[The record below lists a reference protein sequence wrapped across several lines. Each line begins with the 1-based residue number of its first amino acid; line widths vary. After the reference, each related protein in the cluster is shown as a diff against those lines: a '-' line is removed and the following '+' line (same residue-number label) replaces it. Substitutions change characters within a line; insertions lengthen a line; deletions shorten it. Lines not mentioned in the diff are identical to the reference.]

1 MPMLHPIHYNFVLGE
16 RTPKNNPVFI
26 VPEELTNYFLFSLG
40 LYPHTFEHLVKG
52 SDYYQAVLNT
62 GERSGY
68 LVTFIYADSINL
80 AKAFHVKQI
89 NDAVSVYF
97 ICTKNP
103 RCLDEIADTLK
114 KEHNERCL
122 YLVDAFQKAWFT
134 WDNVFSSSCEA
145 IDYLKTLAPK
155 YVDFSNV
162 EKPYY
167 VPGCVKDID
176 NGLTFNPTVINTLT
190 SHSMLGDWNY
200 KMTEYSDEDKA
211 RDSREACNNSDS
223 FERQDKMIRQIVKMM
238 AIEDQA
244 LYSIY
249 KTLPT
254 LDQLNSPLIIT
265 LPFTHKDM
273 RDYLKGIH
281 VPGQTDM
288 EKALLYVLSQP
299 TNKNYTTNFR
309 IEKGDKDDSLKE
321 RIAVAYYYVYF
332 HRGRFLDIVGQLHAS
347 YKFSPY
353 LRLPFQ
359 GVEINREL
367 SFVAPSISE
376 RLCNAKDKES
386 LEKIMK
392 HVGAK
397 IVEGSLS
404 QDAQKML
411 KECTKQIVAI
421 TDLPIEWLPLDG
433 IPLGFTHDICRIAE
447 FPLEGNLMHYVVNEV
462 QKYRVPKDI
471 LKHTLVVY
479 GARDE
484 AFVYYQNKCDNLAK
498 SHGFVT
504 KYCSNKQQFFDVVDE
519 MKPQL
524 LVIDTHGNYD
534 NVLHQSYLLMGDDKI
549 YPQDI
554 IDHHVAV
561 PIVFLSACNTASTYN
576 MSNTLAN
583 GFVQSGSLAV
593 TSSYLPLDVS
603 ESSTV
608 YLRLLKQLSFASQ
621 KCIHKNWLAFISHI
635 LRTSYIHQ
643 AFYDYY
649 KKTKKSIG
657 DVAINGL
664 NTQYLTRSMIFD
676 CRRKVYEELHA
687 GLDVEGIHV
696 ETSHK
701 IPHYL
706 MYTTLGRA
714 DLIDFESYHED
725 LKERLE
731 TMMRNENAD
740 GGSTQNDEY

>member
-1 MPMLHPIHYNFVLGE
+1 MQILHPIQYNFVLGE
-16 RTPKNNPVFI
+16 RPLRNNLSFI
-26 VPEELTNYFLFSLG
+26 VPEELTHFFLFSFG
-40 LYPHTFEHLVKG
+40 LYPQTFEHLVMG
-52 SDYYQAVLNT
+52 SDYYQAVLNN

-68 LVTFIYADSINL
+68 LVTFIYADTIRIAGPL
-80 AKAFHVKQI
+80 PIMQK
-89 NDAVSVYF
+89 DEAVNVYF
-97 ICTKNP
+97 ICTETLN
-103 RCLDEIADTLK
+103 CLDEIAAALK
-114 KEHNERCL
+114 NKHNERCL
-122 YLVDAFQKAWFT
+122 YLVNEFQKAWFT
-134 WDNVFSSSCEA
+134 WGNVFFSSREA

-155 YVDFSNV
+155 YIDFSKID
-162 EKPYY
+162 KPYY
-167 VPGCVKDID
+167 VPECIKDID

-200 KMTEYSDEDKA
+200 KMTEYSDEDRA
-211 RDSREACNNSDS
+211 RDSMEACHHSDS
-223 FERQDKMIRQIVKMM
+223 FDRQDKMVGQIVKMM
-238 AIEDQA
+238 AVENQA
-244 LYSIY
+244 LYPIH
-249 KTLPT
+249 KTHLT
-254 LDQLNSPLIIT
+254 LDQINAPLIIT
-265 LPFTHKDM
+265 IPFTHKDM

-281 VPGQTDM
+281 VPGYDKV
-288 EKALLYVLSQP
+288 EKSLRYVLSQP
-299 TNKNYTTNFR
+299 TNKNYTVDFR
-309 IEKGDKDDSLKE
+309 IEEDVADVTFESLS
-321 RIAVAYYYVYF
+321 AAYYTVYY

-367 SFVAPSISE
+367 SFVAPSFSE
-376 RLCNAKDKES
+376 RLCKAKDKES

-392 HVGAK
+392 QVGTK

-561 PIVFLSACNTASTYN
+561 PIVFLSACNTAPTYN

-608 YLRLLKQLSFASQ
+608 YLRLLKQLSVASQ
-621 KCIHKNWLAFISHI
+621 QCIHKNWLAFVSHI

-696 ETSHK
+696 DTSHK

-725 LKERLE
+725 LKERIE

-740 GGSTQNDEY
+740 GESTQNDE

>member
-1 MPMLHPIHYNFVLGE
+1 MQILHPIQYNFVLGE
-16 RTPKNNPVFI
+16 RPPRSNLAFI
-26 VPEELTNYFLFSLG
+26 VSEELTHFFLFSFG
-40 LYPHTFEHLVKG
+40 LYPQTFEHLVMG
-52 SDYYQAVLNT
+52 SDYYQDVLNT

-68 LVTFIYADSINL
+68 LVTFIYADTIHL
-80 AKAFHVKQI
+80 AGALPLMQKD
-89 NDAVSVYF
+89 DAVNVYF
-97 ICTKNP
+97 ICTETIN
-103 RCLDEIADTLK
+103 CLDEIAAALK
-114 KEHNERCL
+114 NKHNERCL
-122 YLVDAFQKAWFT
+122 YLVNEFQKAWFT
-134 WDNVFSSSCEA
+134 WGNVFSSSREA

-155 YVDFSNV
+155 YVDFSKID
-162 EKPYY
+162 KPYY
-167 VPGCVKDID
+167 VPECIKDID

-200 KMTEYSDEDKA
+200 KMTEYSDEDRA
-211 RDSREACNNSDS
+211 RDSMEACHHSDS
-223 FERQDKMIRQIVKMM
+223 FDRQDKMVGQIVKMM
-238 AIEDQA
+238 AVENQA
-244 LYSIY
+244 LYPIH
-249 KTLPT
+249 KTHLT
-254 LDQLNSPLIIT
+254 LDQINAPLIIT
-265 LPFTHKDM
+265 IPFTHKDM

-281 VPGQTDM
+281 VPGYDKV
-288 EKALLYVLSQP
+288 EKSLRYVLSQP
-299 TNKNYTTNFR
+299 TNKNYTVDFR
-309 IEKGDKDDSLKE
+309 IEEDAADVTFESLS
-321 RIAVAYYYVYF
+321 AAYYTVYF

-367 SFVAPSISE
+367 SFVAPSFSE
-376 RLCNAKDKES
+376 RLCKAKDKES

-392 HVGAK
+392 QVGAK

-561 PIVFLSACNTASTYN
+561 PIVFLSACNTAPTYN

-603 ESSTV
+603 ESSSV
-608 YLRLLKQLSFASQ
+608 YLRLLKQLSVASQ
-621 KCIHKNWLAFISHI
+621 QCIHKNWLAFVSHI

-649 KKTKKSIG
+649 KKTKKSIE

>member
-1 MPMLHPIHYNFVLGE
+1 MQILHPIQYNFVLGE
-16 RTPKNNPVFI
+16 RPPRSNLAFI
-26 VPEELTNYFLFSLG
+26 VSEELTHFFLFSFG
-40 LYPHTFEHLVKG
+40 LYPQTFEHLVMG

-68 LVTFIYADSINL
+68 LVTFIYADSIHL
-80 AKAFHVKQI
+80 AGALPLMQKD
-89 NDAVSVYF
+89 DAVNVYF
-97 ICTKNP
+97 ICTETIN
-103 RCLDEIADTLK
+103 CLDEIAAALK
-114 KEHNERCL
+114 NKHNERCL
-122 YLVDAFQKAWFT
+122 YLVNEFQKAWFT
-134 WDNVFSSSCEA
+134 WGNVFSSSREA

-155 YVDFSNV
+155 YVDLSKV
-162 EKPYY
+162 KKPYY
-167 VPGCVKDID
+167 VPECIKDID
-176 NGLTFNPTVINTLT
+176 NGLTFNPSVINTLT
-190 SHSMLGDWNY
+190 SHSMLGDWNFQE
-200 KMTEYSDEDKA
+200 TEYSDEDRA
-211 RDSREACNNSDS
+211 RDSMEACHHSDS

-281 VPGQTDM
+281 VPGHAKE
-288 EKALLYVLSQP
+288 EKSLRYVLSQS
-299 TNKNYTTNFR
+299 TNKNYTVDFR
-309 IEKGDKDDSLKE
+309 IEENAADVTFESLS
-321 RIAVAYYYVYF
+321 AAYYTIYF

-376 RLCNAKDKES
+376 RLCKAKDKES

-392 HVGAK
+392 QVGAK

-484 AFVYYQNKCDNLAK
+484 AFVYYQDKCDDLAK
-498 SHGFVT
+498 MHGFVT
-504 KYCSNKQQFFDVVDE
+504 KCCANKQQFFDVVDE
-519 MKPQL
+519 IKPQL
-524 LVIDTHGNYD
+524 LVIDTHGNFD
-534 NVLHQSYLLMGDDKI
+534 NFLHQSYLLMGDDRI

-561 PIVFLSACNTASTYN
+561 PMVFLSACNTAPTYN
-576 MSNTLAN
+576 MTNTLAN

-608 YLRLLKQLSFASQ
+608 YLRLLEQLSVASSQ
-621 KCIHKNWLAFISHI
+621 SIHKNWLAFISHI
-635 LRTSYIHQ
+635 LRSSYIHQ
-643 AFYDYY
+643 AFYNYY
-649 KKTKKSIG
+649 KNTKKSIV
-657 DVAINGL
+657 DVAVNGL
-664 NTQYLTRSMIFD
+664 STQYLTRSMIFD

-696 ETSHK
+696 DISHK

-714 DLIDFESYHED
+714 DLIDFESYHEELND
-725 LKERLE
+725 RIE
-731 TMMRNENAD
+731 TMLQKSDA
-740 GGSTQNDEY
+740 GH

>member
-1 MPMLHPIHYNFVLGE
+1 M
-16 RTPKNNPVFI
+16 
-26 VPEELTNYFLFSLG
+26 
-40 LYPHTFEHLVKG
+40 
-52 SDYYQAVLNT
+52 D
-62 GERSGY
+62 
-68 LVTFIYADSINL
+68 
-80 AKAFHVKQI
+80 QI
-89 NDAVSVYF
+89 NA
-97 ICTKNP
+97 
-103 RCLDEIADTLK
+103 
-114 KEHNERCL
+114 
-122 YLVDAFQKAWFT
+122 
-134 WDNVFSSSCEA
+134 
-145 IDYLKTLAPK
+145 
-155 YVDFSNV
+155 
-162 EKPYY
+162 
-167 VPGCVKDID
+167 
-176 NGLTFNPTVINTLT
+176 
-190 SHSMLGDWNY
+190 
-200 KMTEYSDEDKA
+200 
-211 RDSREACNNSDS
+211 
-223 FERQDKMIRQIVKMM
+223 
-238 AIEDQA
+238 
-244 LYSIY
+244 
-249 KTLPT
+249 
-254 LDQLNSPLIIT
+254 PLIIT
-265 LPFTHKDM
+265 IPFTHKDM

-281 VPGQTDM
+281 VPGYDKV
-288 EKALLYVLSQP
+288 EKSLRYVLSQP
-299 TNKNYTTNFR
+299 TNKNYTVDFR
-309 IEKGDKDDSLKE
+309 IEEDAADVTFESLS
-321 RIAVAYYYVYF
+321 AAYYTVYF

-392 HVGAK
+392 QVGAK

-411 KECTKQIVAI
+411 KKCTKQIVAI

-498 SHGFVT
+498 RHGFVT
-504 KYCSNKQQFFDVVDE
+504 KYCSNKQQFFDVVNE

-561 PIVFLSACNTASTYN
+561 PIVFLSACNTAPTYN
-576 MSNTLAN
+576 MLNTLAN
-583 GFVQSGSLAV
+583 GFVQSGSLTV

-608 YLRLLKQLSFASQ
+608 YLRLLEQLSVASQ
-621 KCIHKNWLAFISHI
+621 QSIHKNWLAFVSHI

-714 DLIDFESYHED
+714 DLIDFGSYHED

-731 TMMRNENAD
+731 IMMRNENAD

>member
-1 MPMLHPIHYNFVLGE
+1 MQILHPIQYNFVLGE
-16 RTPKNNPVFI
+16 RPLRNNLSFI
-26 VPEELTNYFLFSLG
+26 VPEELTHFFLFSFG
-40 LYPHTFEHLVKG
+40 LYPQTFEHLVMG
-52 SDYYQAVLNT
+52 SDYYQAVLNN

-68 LVTFIYADSINL
+68 LVTFIYADTIRIAGPL
-80 AKAFHVKQI
+80 PIMQK
-89 NDAVSVYF
+89 DEAVNVYF
-97 ICTKNP
+97 ICTETLN
-103 RCLDEIADTLK
+103 CLDEIAAALK
-114 KEHNERCL
+114 NKHNERCL
-122 YLVDAFQKAWFT
+122 YLVNEFQKAWFT
-134 WDNVFSSSCEA
+134 WDNVFFSSREA

-155 YVDFSNV
+155 YIDFSKID
-162 EKPYY
+162 KPYY
-167 VPGCVKDID
+167 VPECIKDID

-200 KMTEYSDEDKA
+200 KMTEYSDEDRA
-211 RDSREACNNSDS
+211 RDSMEACHHSDS
-223 FERQDKMIRQIVKMM
+223 FDRQDKMVGQIVKMM
-238 AIEDQA
+238 AVENQA
-244 LYSIY
+244 LYPIH
-249 KTLPT
+249 KTHLT
-254 LDQLNSPLIIT
+254 LDQINAPLIIT
-265 LPFTHKDM
+265 IPFTHKDM

-281 VPGQTDM
+281 VPGYDKV
-288 EKALLYVLSQP
+288 EKSLRYVLSQP
-299 TNKNYTTNFR
+299 TNKNYTVDFR
-309 IEKGDKDDSLKE
+309 IEEDAADVTFESLS
-321 RIAVAYYYVYF
+321 AAYYTVYY

-367 SFVAPSISE
+367 SFVAPSFSE
-376 RLCNAKDKES
+376 RLCKAKDKES

-392 HVGAK
+392 QVGTK

-561 PIVFLSACNTASTYN
+561 PIVFLSACNTAPTYN

-608 YLRLLKQLSFASQ
+608 YLRLLKQLSVASQ
-621 KCIHKNWLAFISHI
+621 QCIHKNWLAFVSHI

-696 ETSHK
+696 DTSHK

-725 LKERLE
+725 LKERIE

-740 GGSTQNDEY
+740 GESTQNDE

>member
-16 RTPKNNPVFI
+16 RPPRNNPAFI
-26 VPEELTNYFLFSLG
+26 VPEELTNDFLFSLG
-40 LYPHTFEHLVKG
+40 LYPHTFEHLVMG

-68 LVTFIYADSINL
+68 LVTFIYADSIHL
-80 AKAFHVKQI
+80 AGALPLMQKD
-89 NDAVSVYF
+89 DAVNVYF
-97 ICTKNP
+97 ICTETIN
-103 RCLDEIADTLK
+103 CLVEIAAALK
-114 KEHNERCL
+114 NKHNERCL
-122 YLVDAFQKAWFT
+122 YLVNEFQKAWFT
-134 WDNVFSSSCEA
+134 WGNVFSSSREA
-145 IDYLKTLAPK
+145 IDYLKTMAPK
-155 YVDFSNV
+155 YVDFSKID
-162 EKPYY
+162 KPYY
-167 VPGCVKDID
+167 VPECIKDID

-200 KMTEYSDEDKA
+200 KMTEYSDEDRA
-211 RDSREACNNSDS
+211 RDSMEACHHSDS
-223 FERQDKMIRQIVKMM
+223 FDRQDKMVGQIVKMM
-238 AIEDQA
+238 AVENQA
-244 LYSIY
+244 LYPIH
-249 KTLPT
+249 KTHFT
-254 LDQLNSPLIIT
+254 LDQINAPLIIT
-265 LPFTHKDM
+265 IPFTHKDM

-281 VPGQTDM
+281 VPGYDKV
-288 EKALLYVLSQP
+288 EKSLRYVLSQP
-299 TNKNYTTNFR
+299 TNKNYTVDFR
-309 IEKGDKDDSLKE
+309 IEEDAADVTFESLS
-321 RIAVAYYYVYF
+321 AAYYTVYF

-367 SFVAPSISE
+367 SFVAPSFSE
-376 RLCNAKDKES
+376 RLCKAKDKES

-392 HVGAK
+392 QVGAK

-411 KECTKQIVAI
+411 KECTIQIVAI

-471 LKHTLVVY
+471 LKYTLVVY

-484 AFVYYQNKCDNLAK
+484 AFVYYQNKCDDLAK
-498 SHGFVT
+498 KNGFT
-504 KYCSNKQQFFDVVDE
+504 TQYCVNKQQFFDVVKE
-519 MKPQL
+519 VAPQL

-534 NVLHQSYLLMGDDKI
+534 EKSHQSYLLMGDERI

-554 IDHHVAV
+554 IENHIQV
-561 PIVFLSACNTASTYN
+561 PLVFLSACNTAPTYN
-576 MSNTLAN
+576 MVNTLAN

-608 YLRLLKQLSFASQ
+608 YLRLLEQLSVASSQ
-621 KCIHKNWLAFISHI
+621 SIHKNWLAFISHI
-635 LRTSYIHQ
+635 LRSSYIHQ
-643 AFYDYY
+643 AFYNYY
-649 KKTKKSIG
+649 KNTPKSIV
-657 DVAINGL
+657 DVAVNGL
-664 NTQYLTRSMIFD
+664 STQYLTRSMIFD

>member
-1 MPMLHPIHYNFVLGE
+1 MQILHPIQYNFVLGE
-16 RTPKNNPVFI
+16 RPSRNNPAFI
-26 VPEELTNYFLFSLG
+26 VPEELKNDFLFSLG
-40 LYPHTFEHLVKG
+40 LYPHTFEHLVMG
-52 SDYYQAVLNT
+52 SDYYQAILNT

-68 LVTFIYADSINL
+68 LVTFIYADTINL
-80 AKAFHVKQI
+80 AKVFSVRQM
-89 NDAVSVYF
+89 NDAVNVYF

-103 RCLDEIADTLK
+103 RCLDEIADALK

-122 YLVDAFQKAWFT
+122 YLVDAFQKAWFA
-134 WDNVFSSSCEA
+134 WDNVFSSSYEA

-155 YVDFSNV
+155 YVDFLKV

-167 VPGCVKDID
+167 VPKCIKDID

-211 RDSREACNNSDS
+211 RDSRKACNHSDS
-223 FERQDKMIRQIVKMM
+223 FDRQDKMIGQIFKMM
-238 AIEDQA
+238 AVENQA
-244 LYSIY
+244 LYPIH
-249 KTLPT
+249 KTHPT
-254 LDQLNSPLIIT
+254 LDQINAPLIIT
-265 LPFTHKDM
+265 IPFTHKDM
-273 RDYLKGIH
+273 RDYLKDIH
-281 VPGQTDM
+281 VPGYDNV
-288 EKALLYVLSQP
+288 EKSLRYVLSQP
-299 TNKNYTTNFR
+299 TNKNYTIDFH
-309 IEKGDKDDSLKE
+309 IEEGDAVLSLE
-321 RIAVAYYYVYF
+321 RVTAAYSFVF
-332 HRGRFLDIVGQLHAS
+332 FPRGRFLDIVGQLHAS

-392 HVGAK
+392 QVGAK

-462 QKYRVPKDI
+462 QKYRIPKDI

-479 GARDE
+479 GTRDE
-484 AFVYYQNKCDNLAK
+484 AFVYYQNECDDLAK
-498 SHGFVT
+498 KHGFT
-504 KYCSNKQQFFDVVDE
+504 TQYCVNKQQFFDVVKEVD
-519 MKPQL
+519 PQL

-534 NVLHQSYLLMGDDKI
+534 EKSHQSYLLMGDERI

-554 IDHHVAV
+554 IEHHIQV
-561 PIVFLSACNTASTYN
+561 PLVFLSACNTAPTYN
-576 MSNTLAN
+576 MVNTLAN

-608 YLRLLKQLSFASQ
+608 YLRLLEQLSLASNQ
-621 KCIHKNWLAFISHI
+621 SIHKNWLAFISHI
-635 LRTSYIHQ
+635 LRSSYIHQ
-643 AFYDYY
+643 AFYNYY
-649 KKTKKSIG
+649 KNTKKSIV
-657 DVAINGL
+657 DVAVNGL
-664 NTQYLTRSMIFD
+664 STQYLTRSMIFD
-676 CRRKVYEELHA
+676 CRRKVYEELHE
-687 GLDVEGIHV
+687 GFDVEGIHV

-714 DLIDFESYHED
+714 DLIDFESYHEN

-731 TMMRNENAD
+731 TMMQNENAD
-740 GGSTQNDEY
+740 GRSTQNEE

>member
-1 MPMLHPIHYNFVLGE
+1 MQILHPVQYNFVLGE
-16 RTPKNNPVFI
+16 RPPRSNLAFI
-26 VPEELTNYFLFSLG
+26 VSEELTHFFLFSFG
-40 LYPHTFEHLVKG
+40 LYPQTFEHLVMG

-68 LVTFIYADSINL
+68 LVTFIYADTINL
-80 AKAFHVKQI
+80 AGGLPVIQKD
-89 NDAVSVYF
+89 DAVNVYF
-97 ICTKNP
+97 ICTETLN
-103 RCLDEIADTLK
+103 CLDEIANALK
-114 KEHNERCL
+114 NKHNERSL
-122 YLVDAFQKAWFT
+122 YLVNEFQKAWFT
-134 WDNVFSSSCEA
+134 WGNVFSSSREA

-155 YVDFSNV
+155 YVDFSKV

-167 VPGCVKDID
+167 VPECIKDID

-200 KMTEYSDEDKA
+200 KMTEYSDEDRA
-211 RDSREACNNSDS
+211 RDSMEACHHSDS

-273 RDYLKGIH
+273 RVYLKGIH
-281 VPGQTDM
+281 VPGYDKV
-288 EKALLYVLSQP
+288 EKSLRYVLSQP
-299 TNKNYTTNFR
+299 TNKNYTVDFR
-309 IEKGDKDDSLKE
+309 IEEDAADVTFESLS
-321 RIAVAYYYVYF
+321 AAYYTVYF

-392 HVGAK
+392 QVGAK

-498 SHGFVT
+498 RHGFVT
-504 KYCSNKQQFFDVVDE
+504 KYCSNKQQFFDVVNE

-534 NVLHQSYLLMGDDKI
+534 NILHQSYLLMGDDKI

-561 PIVFLSACNTASTYN
+561 PMVFLSACNTAPTYN

-621 KCIHKNWLAFISHI
+621 QCIHKNWLAFISHI

-649 KKTKKSIG
+649 KKKKKSIG

-664 NTQYLTRSMIFD
+664 NTQYLTRSMNFD

>member
-1 MPMLHPIHYNFVLGE
+1 MQILHPIQYNFVLGE
-16 RTPKNNPVFI
+16 RPPRNNPAFI
-26 VPEELTNYFLFSLG
+26 VPEELTNDFLFSLG
-40 LYPHTFEHLVKG
+40 LYPHTFEHLVMG

-68 LVTFIYADSINL
+68 LVTFIYADSIHL
-80 AKAFHVKQI
+80 AGALPLMQKD
-89 NDAVSVYF
+89 DAVNVYF
-97 ICTKNP
+97 ICTETIN
-103 RCLDEIADTLK
+103 CLDEIAAALK
-114 KEHNERCL
+114 NKHNERCL
-122 YLVDAFQKAWFT
+122 YLVNEFQKAWFT
-134 WDNVFSSSCEA
+134 WGNVFSSSREA

-155 YVDFSNV
+155 YVDLSKV
-162 EKPYY
+162 KKPYY
-167 VPGCVKDID
+167 VPKCIKDID
-176 NGLTFNPTVINTLT
+176 NGLTFNPSVINTLT

-200 KMTEYSDEDKA
+200 QETEYSDEDRA
-211 RDSREACNNSDS
+211 RDSMEACHHSDS

-281 VPGQTDM
+281 VPGHAKE
-288 EKALLYVLSQP
+288 EKSLRYVLSQP
-299 TNKNYTTNFR
+299 TNKNYTVDFR
-309 IEKGDKDDSLKE
+309 IEENAADVTFESLS
-321 RIAVAYYYVYF
+321 AAYYTIYF

-376 RLCNAKDKES
+376 RLCKAKDKES
-386 LEKIMK
+386 LEKIMTQ
-392 HVGAK
+392 VGAK

-411 KECTKQIVAI
+411 KECTKQIIAI
-421 TDLPIEWLPLDG
+421 TDLPIEWLPIDG
-433 IPLGFTHDICRIAE
+433 IPLGFTHDVCRIAE

-462 QKYRVPKDI
+462 QKYRIPKDI

-479 GARDE
+479 GTRDE
-484 AFVYYQNKCDNLAK
+484 AFVYYQNECDDLAK
-498 SHGFVT
+498 KHEFT
-504 KYCSNKQQFFDVVDE
+504 TQYCVNKQQFFDVVKE
-519 MKPQL
+519 VAPQL

-534 NVLHQSYLLMGDDKI
+534 EKSHQSYLLMGDERI

-554 IDHHVAV
+554 IEHHIQV
-561 PIVFLSACNTASTYN
+561 PLVFLSACNTAPTYN
-576 MSNTLAN
+576 MVNTLAN

-608 YLRLLKQLSFASQ
+608 YLRLLEQLSVASSQ
-621 KCIHKNWLAFISHI
+621 SIHKNWLAFISHI
-635 LRTSYIHQ
+635 LRSSYIHQ
-643 AFYDYY
+643 AFCNYY
-649 KKTKKSIG
+649 KNTKKSIV
-657 DVAINGL
+657 DVAVNGL
-664 NTQYLTRSMIFD
+664 STQYLTRSMIFD

-696 ETSHK
+696 DTSHK

-725 LKERLE
+725 LKERIK

-740 GGSTQNDEY
+740 CESTQNDE

>member
-1 MPMLHPIHYNFVLGE
+1 MQILHPIQYNFVLGE
-16 RTPKNNPVFI
+16 RPLRNNLSFI
-26 VPEELTNYFLFSLG
+26 VPEELTHFFLFSFG
-40 LYPHTFEHLVKG
+40 LYPQTFEHLVMG
-52 SDYYQAVLNT
+52 SEYYQVVLNT

-68 LVTFIYADSINL
+68 LVTFIYADTINL
-80 AKAFHVKQI
+80 AGGLPIIQKD
-89 NDAVSVYF
+89 DAVNVYF
-97 ICTKNP
+97 ICTETLN
-103 RCLDEIADTLK
+103 CLDEIANALK
-114 KEHNERCL
+114 YKHNERSL
-122 YLVDAFQKAWFT
+122 YLVNEFQKAWFT
-134 WDNVFSSSCEA
+134 WGNVFSSSREA

-155 YVDFSNV
+155 YVDFSKV

-167 VPGCVKDID
+167 VPKCIKDID

-200 KMTEYSDEDKA
+200 KMTEYSDEDRA
-211 RDSREACNNSDS
+211 RDSMEACHHSDS
-223 FERQDKMIRQIVKMM
+223 FDRQDKMVGQIVKMM
-238 AIEDQA
+238 AVENQA
-244 LYSIY
+244 LYPIH
-249 KTLPT
+249 KTHPT
-254 LDQLNSPLIIT
+254 LDQINAPLIIT
-265 LPFTHKDM
+265 IPFTHKDM

-281 VPGQTDM
+281 VPGHAKE
-288 EKALLYVLSQP
+288 EKSLRYVLSQP
-299 TNKNYTTNFR
+299 TNKNYTVDFR
-309 IEKGDKDDSLKE
+309 IEEDAADVTFESLST
-321 RIAVAYYYVYF
+321 AYFFVYF

-392 HVGAK
+392 QVGAK

-498 SHGFVT
+498 RHGFVT
-504 KYCSNKQQFFDVVDE
+504 KYCSNKQQFFDVVNE

-534 NVLHQSYLLMGDDKI
+534 NILHQSYLLMGDDKI
-549 YPQDI
+549 YPQEI

-561 PIVFLSACNTASTYN
+561 PMVFLSACNTAPTYN

-621 KCIHKNWLAFISHI
+621 QCIHKNWLAFVSHI

>member
-1 MPMLHPIHYNFVLGE
+1 MLHPIQYIFVLGE
-16 RTPKNNPVFI
+16 RPPRNNPAFI
-26 VPEELTNYFLFSLG
+26 VPEELTNDFLFSLG
-40 LYPHTFEHLVKG
+40 LYPHTFEHLVMG

-68 LVTFIYADSINL
+68 LVTFIYADTINL
-80 AKAFHVKQI
+80 AGALPLMQKD
-89 NDAVSVYF
+89 DAVNVYF
-97 ICTKNP
+97 ICTETIN
-103 RCLDEIADTLK
+103 CLDEIAAALK
-114 KEHNERCL
+114 NKHNERCL
-122 YLVDAFQKAWFT
+122 YLVNEFQKAWFT
-134 WDNVFSSSCEA
+134 WGNVFSSSREA

-155 YVDFSNV
+155 YVDFSKI

-167 VPGCVKDID
+167 VPECIKDID

-211 RDSREACNNSDS
+211 KDSIEACHHSDS
-223 FERQDKMIRQIVKMM
+223 FERQDKLVGQIVKMM
-238 AIEDQA
+238 AVENQA
-244 LYSIY
+244 LYPMH
-249 KTLPT
+249 KTHLT
-254 LDQLNSPLIIT
+254 LDQINVPLIIT
-265 LPFTHKDM
+265 IPFTHKDM

-281 VPGQTDM
+281 VPGYDKV
-288 EKALLYVLSQP
+288 EKSLRYVLSQP
-299 TNKNYTTNFR
+299 TNKNYTVDFR
-309 IEKGDKDDSLKE
+309 IEEDAADVTFESLS
-321 RIAVAYYYVYF
+321 AAYYTVYF

-392 HVGAK
+392 QVGAK

-421 TDLPIEWLPLDG
+421 TDLPIEWFPLDG

-447 FPLEGNLMHYVVNEV
+447 FPLEGNLMHYVVNEA
-462 QKYRVPKDI
+462 QKYKVPKDI

-479 GARDE
+479 GTRDE
-484 AFVYYQNKCDNLAK
+484 AFVYYQNKCDDLAK
-498 SHGFVT
+498 LHGFVT
-504 KYCSNKQQFFDVVDE
+504 KCCANKLQFFDVVNE
-519 MKPQL
+519 IKPQL

-534 NVLHQSYLLMGDDKI
+534 NISHQSYLLMGDDKI
-549 YPQDI
+549 YPKDI

-561 PIVFLSACNTASTYN
+561 PMVFLSACNTAPTYN
-576 MSNTLAN
+576 ISNTLAN

-608 YLRLLKQLSFASQ
+608 YLRLLEQLSVASQ
-621 KCIHKNWLAFISHI
+621 QSIHKNWLAFISHI

-649 KKTKKSIG
+649 KETKKCIE
-657 DVAINGL
+657 DVAIKGL
-664 NTQYLTRSMIFD
+664 NTQYLTRSMNFD

-725 LKERLE
+725 LKVRLE
-731 TMMRNENAD
+731 TMLQNEKSD
-740 GGSTQNDEY
+740 GGSTQNNEY